1 MRILDATEDDLPPIL
16 AIYNDAVR
24 NTTAIWN
31 EVEVDLSERRAWF
44 RDRQAKGFPVLVAK
58 AKAKTEDGNVL
69 GFSSYGDWR
78 SWDGYRHTVEHSV
91 YVQAD
96 ARGKGVGRNLLAALI
111 VRAKDAG
118 KHVMVAGIEASNAP
132 SIHLHKTLGFQDA
145 GVLREVGS
153 KFGNW
158 LDLAFLQLVLDQR
171 PKPEA
176 AS

>member
-1 MRILDATEDDLPPIL
+1 MRILNASEDDLPAIL

-31 EVEVDLSERRAWF
+31 EVEVDLSERRNWMQ
-44 RDRQAKGFPVLVAK
+44 DRQAKGFPVIVAK
-58 AKAKTEDGNVL
+58 DPDGAVL
-69 GFSSYGDWR
+69 GYASYGDWR
-78 SWDGYRHTVEHSV
+78 SWDGYRNTVEQSV

-96 ARGKGVGRNLLAALI
+96 ARGKGVGRNLLGALI

-118 KHVMVAGIEASNAP
+118 KHAMVAGIEASNAP
-132 SIHLHKTLGFQDA
+132 SIHLHKSLGFREA
-145 GVLREVGS
+145 GLLREVGS

-158 LDLAFLQLVLDQR
+158 LDLVFLQLLLDQR

-176 AS
+176 AP

>member
-1 MRILDATEDDLPPIL
+1 MRILDASEDNLPAIL

-31 EVEVDLSERRAWF
+31 EVEVDLGDRRAWL
-44 RDRQAKGFPVLVAK
+44 RDRQAKGCPVLVAK
-58 AKAKTEDGNVL
+58 DLEGAVL
-69 GFSSYGDWR
+69 GYASYGDWR

-91 YVQAD
+91 YVQAN

-132 SIHLHKTLGFQDA
+132 SIHLHKSLGFQDA
-145 GVLREVGS
+145 GLLREVGS

-158 LDLAFLQLVLDQR
+158 LDLVFLQLVLDQR

-176 AS
+176 AP